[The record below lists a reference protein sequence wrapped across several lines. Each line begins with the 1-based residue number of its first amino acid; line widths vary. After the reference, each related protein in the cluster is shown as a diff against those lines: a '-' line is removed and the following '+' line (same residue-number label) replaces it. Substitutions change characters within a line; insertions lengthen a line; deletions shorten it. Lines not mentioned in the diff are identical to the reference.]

1 MAVGLGRFSILR
13 DGSTPRS
20 GPSNRGLVVEA
31 VLVMALVT
39 TIGIFVI
46 ASRVAGSR
54 QSASSSS
61 LSLAARQAAEFGF
74 SEVIAEMNRDP
85 KSYLWVTKFEKWNYV
100 SAQDLKDCGVAAM
113 ADPAINPI
121 SSLGS
126 ERALPNSPELSY
138 RFKRYIEPAKEP
150 KEPNPTP
157 DPSAPAV
164 PEVCNSKFGNLI
176 GGTGEIEIVGTMNR
190 GSGYTSTFTLKRKVS
205 VKRAAPIFNNPITAI
220 PANRSFDPADS
231 RFPNYIDAADPTKV
245 AYPGK
250 PVEKDYIPITCSTG
264 SSSSV
269 IKCTDESTGLSQ
281 DFNSE
286 TGAGIYDFPY
296 TTKDQVWPAACQN
309 LPEPPDEV
317 EVVRCY
323 VTSMNVTATMYVT
336 TNRPSDNK
344 KIPVEFF
351 LAGDMIISKDS
362 KLSGFGCPSSSW
374 SAALGCTRPR
384 LPDNIDPLAWS
395 RFRIFGVTTGTSCGS
410 QTITINPTPSTIPPT
425 PRETNLQNAF
435 LWLNKGKLIYQTSTA
450 LDRIPALV
458 GSVCEFK
465 SAVAGPATLST
476 LSNRRFL
483 EVLGGAYGFSGLF
496 GSPTPIRFFYRG
508 FGFEDERI
516 SS

>member
-1 MAVGLGRFSILR
+1 MAVGLGRFSIPR

-74 SEVIAEMNRDP
+74 TEVIAEMNRDS
-85 KSYLWVTKFEKWNYV
+85 KSYLWVTRFSEWNNV
-100 SAQDLKDCGVAAM
+100 SAQDLKDCGVAATA
-113 ADPAINPI
+113 ADPVTNPI

-138 RFKRYIEPAKEP
+138 RFVSYQEPANPDEDLTEP
-150 KEPNPTP
+150 
-157 DPSAPAV
+157 AG
-164 PEVCNSKFGNLI
+164 CNSKFGNLI

-231 RFPNYIDAADPTKV
+231 RFPNYLDAADPTKV
-245 AYPGK
+245 AVAYPGTPTGGT
-250 PVEKDYIPITCSTG
+250 PVEINCEPSG
-264 SSSSV
+264 SSQ
-269 IKCTDESTGLSQ
+269 IICTSDSLSANFKSAAASGV
-281 DFNSE
+281 DNR
-286 TGAGIYDFPY
+286 FPY
-296 TTKDQVWPAACQN
+296 LSDGKIWDPCKQVGDSPN
-309 LPEPPDEV
+309 D
-317 EVVRCY
+317 VVRCF
-323 VTSMNVTATMYVT
+323 VSSMRVKNNADMEVDT
-336 TNRPSDNK
+336 TTR
-344 KIPVEFF
+344 PVEIF
-351 LAGDMIISKDS
+351 LRDDMTITSGS
-362 KLSGFGCPSSSW
+362 RLSGG
-374 SAALGCTRPR
+374 
-384 LPDNIDPLAWS
+384 NWS

-410 QTITINPTPSTIPPT
+410 QTITINPFPITPATTPPT
-425 PRETNLQNAF
+425 YATNLQNSF
-435 LWLNKGKLIYQTSTA
+435 LWLNKGKLKYQTSSA
-450 LDRIPALV
+450 LTRIPALV
-458 GSVCEFK
+458 GSVCQFE

-483 EVLGGAYGFSGLF
+483 EGLGGAYGFSGLF
-496 GSPTPIRFFYRG
+496 GAPTPIRFFYRG
-508 FGFEDERI
+508 FGSEDERI

>member
-1 MAVGLGRFSILR
+1 
-13 DGSTPRS
+13 
-20 GPSNRGLVVEA
+20 VVEA

-74 SEVIAEMNRDP
+74 TEVIAEMNRDP

-100 SAQDLKDCGVAAM
+100 SAQDLKDCGVAATA
-113 ADPAINPI
+113 ADPVTNPI

-138 RFKRYIEPAKEP
+138 RFVSYKEPAKEP
-150 KEPNPTP
+150 NLTL
-157 DPSAPAV
+157 DPSV
-164 PEVCNSKFGNLI
+164 PEVCNDKFGNLI
-176 GGTGEIEIVGTMNR
+176 GGTGEIEIVGTMKR

-231 RFPNYIDAADPTKV
+231 RFPNYLDAADPTKV
-245 AYPGK
+245 AVAYPGTSTGGT
-250 PVEKDYIPITCSTG
+250 PVEIICEPSGGSPI
-264 SSSSV
+264 V
-269 IKCTDESTGLSQ
+269 IKCASGSLSAN
-281 DFNSE
+281 FNSAAAP
-286 TGAGIYDFPY
+286 GVDNRFPY
-296 TTKDQVWPAACQN
+296 LPDGKIWAPCKQVGDSPN
-309 LPEPPDEV
+309 D
-317 EVVRCY
+317 VVRCF
-323 VTSMNVTATMYVT
+323 VSSMTVKDNANMEVDT
-336 TNRPSDNK
+336 TPR
-344 KIPVEFF
+344 PVEIF
-351 LAGDMIISKDS
+351 LRDDMNITSGS
-362 KLSGFGCPSSSW
+362 RLSGG
-374 SAALGCTRPR
+374 
-384 LPDNIDPLAWS
+384 NWS

-410 QTITINPTPSTIPPT
+410 QTITINPFPITPATTPPT
-425 PRETNLQNAF
+425 YETNLQNSF
-435 LWLNKGKLIYQTSTA
+435 LWLNKGKLKYETSTA
-450 LDRIPALV
+450 LTRIPALV
-458 GSVCEFK
+458 GSVCQFE

-483 EVLGGAYGFSGLF
+483 EGLGGAYSFRGLF

-508 FGFEDERI
+508 FGYEDERI

>member
-1 MAVGLGRFSILR
+1 MAVGLGRFSIPR

-74 SEVIAEMNRDP
+74 TEVIAEMNRDP
-85 KSYLWVTKFEKWNYV
+85 KSYLWVTKFSEWNSV
-100 SAQDLKDCGVAAM
+100 KAQDLKDCGVAATA
-113 ADPAINPI
+113 ADPVTNPI

-138 RFKRYIEPAKEP
+138 RFVSYQEPANPDEDLTEP
-150 KEPNPTP
+150 
-157 DPSAPAV
+157 AG
-164 PEVCNSKFGNLI
+164 CNSKFGNLI
-176 GGTGEIEIVGTMNR
+176 GGTGEITIVGTLNR

-220 PANRSFDPADS
+220 PANRSFDPADN
-231 RFPNYIDAADPTKV
+231 RFPSFPAAPTGTQYEISC
-245 AYPGK
+245 AP
-250 PVEKDYIPITCSTG
+250 EG
-264 SSSSV
+264 SSKV
-269 IKCTDESTGLSQ
+269 IKCTAKPDSLPGSLTATFKSGTASLTEKVNDSTGLEV
-281 DFNSE
+281 D
-286 TGAGIYDFPY
+286 YFPY
-296 TTKDQVWPAACQN
+296 IYTSGLPWSDPGPCQHVGAN
-309 LPEPPDEV
+309 
-317 EVVRCY
+317 VRCL
-323 VTSMNVTATMYVT
+323 VKAMEVKANTNMLVATKKGT
-336 TNRPSDNK
+336 TDA
-344 KIPVEFF
+344 VEIFLSENMIIEPLAK
-351 LAGDMIISKDS
+351 LAGEDS
-362 KLSGFGCPSSSW
+362 GDGKG
-374 SAALGCTRPR
+374 
-384 LPDNIDPLAWS
+384 WS

-410 QTITINPTPSTIPPT
+410 QTITINPYLYTLTPPTIPPT
-425 PRETNLQNAF
+425 TFNEPNLQNAF
-435 LWLNKGKLIYQTSTA
+435 LWLNKGKLKYQTLTA
-450 LDRIPALV
+450 LDSIPALV
-458 GSVCEFK
+458 GSVCQFE

-483 EVLGGAYGFSGLF
+483 EGLGGAYSFRGLF

-508 FGFEDERI
+508 FGYEDERI

>member
-1 MAVGLGRFSILR
+1 MAVGLGRFSIPR

-85 KSYLWVTKFEKWNYV
+85 KSYLWVTKFEEWNSV
-100 SAQDLKDCGVAAM
+100 KAQDLKDCGVAATA
-113 ADPAINPI
+113 ADPVTNPI

-138 RFKRYIEPAKEP
+138 RFVSYQEPANLN
-150 KEPNPTP
+150 PNP
-157 DPSAPAV
+157 SA
-164 PEVCNSKFGNLI
+164 PEVCNDKFGNLI
-176 GGTGEIEIVGTMNR
+176 GGTGEIEIVGTFNR
-190 GSGYTSTFTLKRKVS
+190 GSGYKSTFTLKRKVS

-231 RFPNYIDAADPTKV
+231 RFPSYLDAADPTKV

-323 VTSMNVTATMYVT
+323 VTSMNVTANMYVT

-362 KLSGFGCPSSSW
+362 KLSGFGCPSTSW

-384 LPDNIDPLAWS
+384 LPDNIDPLSWS

-410 QTITINPTPSTIPPT
+410 QTITINPYLNTPTPATIPPT
-425 PRETNLQNAF
+425 FIHETNLQNAF
-435 LWLNKGKLIYQTSTA
+435 LWLNKGKLKYQTSTA

-458 GSVCEFK
+458 GSVCQFE
-465 SAVAGPATLST
+465 SAVAGSATLST

-483 EVLGGAYGFSGLF
+483 EGLGGAYSFRGLF

-508 FGFEDERI
+508 FGSEEERI
-516 SS
+516 SP

>member
-1 MAVGLGRFSILR
+1 MAVGLGRFSIPR

-74 SEVIAEMNRDP
+74 TEVIAEMNRDP
-85 KSYLWVTKFEKWNYV
+85 KSYLLVTKFSEWNSV
-100 SAQDLKDCGVAAM
+100 KAQDLKDCGVAATA
-113 ADPAINPI
+113 ADPVTNPI

-138 RFKRYIEPAKEP
+138 RFVSYKEPAKEP
-150 KEPNPTP
+150 NLTL
-157 DPSAPAV
+157 DPSV
-164 PEVCNSKFGNLI
+164 PEVCNDKFGNLI
-176 GGTGEIEIVGTMNR
+176 GGTGEIEIVGTMKR

-220 PANRSFDPADS
+220 TANRSFDPADN
-231 RFPNYIDAADPTKV
+231 RFPSFPAAPTGTPYYRIICEPEG
-245 AYPGK
+245 ALN
-250 PVEKDYIPITCSTG
+250 
-264 SSSSV
+264 V
-269 IKCTDESTGLSQ
+269 IKCTAYPDSLPGSLTANFKS
-281 DFNSE
+281 
-286 TGAGIYDFPY
+286 GAAAATDKVEDSSGFEVAYFPY
-296 TTKDQVWPAACQN
+296 VYTSDVPPASIPWAPPCQ
-309 LPEPPDEV
+309 PGAT
-317 EVVRCY
+317 VRCL
-323 VTSMNVTATMYVT
+323 VKSMTVKANTNMLVATKRGT
-336 TNRPSDNK
+336 TEA
-344 KIPVEFF
+344 PVEIF
-351 LAGDMIISKDS
+351 LSENMTIEPLA
-362 KLSGFGCPSSSW
+362 KLSGEDDAKS
-374 SAALGCTRPR
+374 
-384 LPDNIDPLAWS
+384 WS

-410 QTITINPTPSTIPPT
+410 QTITINPYLNTPIPATIPPT
-425 PRETNLQNAF
+425 FNEPNLQNAF
-435 LWLNKGKLIYQTSTA
+435 LWLNKGKLKYQTSTT
-450 LDRIPALV
+450 LTRIPALV
-458 GSVCEFK
+458 GSVCQFE

-483 EVLGGAYGFSGLF
+483 EGLGGAYSFRGLF

-508 FGFEDERI
+508 FGYEDERI